1 MDNLTFISNSITA
14 LVWPIATVVIVIL
27 LRSEISSLL
36 GRIKKIK
43 HKDSE
48 IDLAGEV
55 SDVVKSADKILSKS
69 LPERAPEQER
79 IGRLAEDS
87 PRGAILDSWLYIEE
101 AMDEYARRHGIES
114 QNPHSPPYQRIQ
126 SIQLHNLDVATLGHG
141 IIEIL
146 DKLRRIR
153 NDAVHRTDVD
163 ITTAIAKD
171 YAALAVRVKARL
183 EEA

>member
-14 LVWPIATVVIVIL
+14 LAWPIATIVIVIL
-27 LRSEISSLL
+27 LRSEVSSLL

-48 IDLAGEV
+48 IDLADEV
-55 SDVVKSADKILSKS
+55 SDAVKSADKVLSKS
-69 LPERAPEQER
+69 AAEKTPEQER

-87 PRGAILDSWLYIEE
+87 PRGAILDSWLSIEE
-101 AMDEYARRHGIES
+101 AIAGYALRHGIENK
-114 QNPHSPPYQRIQ
+114 NPHAPPYQQIQ
-126 SIQLHNLDVATLGHG
+126 NIQLHNLDVATLGHG
-141 IIEIL
+141 IIEML

-153 NDAVHRTDVD
+153 NDAVHRADAD
-163 ITTAIAKD
+163 ITPNTAKE
-171 YAALAVRVKARL
+171 YAALAIRVKAKL

>member
-1 MDNLTFISNSITA
+1 MDNITFISNLITS
-14 LVWPIATVVIVIL
+14 LVWPVATIVIVVL

-48 IDLAGEV
+48 IDLASEI
-55 SDVVKSADKILSKS
+55 SNVVKNADEVLSNTSADKT
-69 LPERAPEQER
+69 PEQER

-87 PRGAILDSWLYIEE
+87 PRGAILDSWLSIEE
-101 AMDEYARRHGIES
+101 AMGQYAMRHGIES
-114 QNPHSPPYQRIQ
+114 QKLHSPPYQRIQ
-126 SIQLHNLDVATLGHG
+126 SIQLRNLDVPTLGHG
-141 IIEIL
+141 IIEML

-153 NDAVHRTDVD
+153 NDAVHRTDAD
-163 ITTAIAKD
+163 ITPAIAKD
-171 YAALAVRVKARL
+171 YAALAVRVKAKL

>member
-1 MDNLTFISNSITA
+1 MDKLTFTSNLITA
-14 LVWPIATVVIVIL
+14 LAWPVATTMIVIL
-27 LRSEISSLL
+27 LRSEVSILL

-48 IDLAGEV
+48 IDLAGEI
-55 SDVVKSADKILSKS
+55 SDAAKSADKVLSESSADKT
-69 LPERAPEQER
+69 PEQER

-87 PRGAILDSWLYIEE
+87 PRGAILDSWLSIEG
-101 AMDEYARRHGIES
+101 AMGEYALRHGIES

-141 IIEIL
+141 IIEML

-153 NDAVHRTDVD
+153 NDAVHRTDAD
-163 ITTAIAKD
+163 ITPVIAKE
-171 YAALAVRVKARL
+171 YAALAVRVKAKL